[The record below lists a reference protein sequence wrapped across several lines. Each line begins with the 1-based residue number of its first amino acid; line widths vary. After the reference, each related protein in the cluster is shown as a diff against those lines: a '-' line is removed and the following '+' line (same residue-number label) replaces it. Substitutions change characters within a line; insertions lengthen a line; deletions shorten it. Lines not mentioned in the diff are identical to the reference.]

1 MTAPT
6 DVFWS
11 PHYVR
16 HNRRRLA
23 HVASL
28 ELGLAGRTVLE
39 VGAGIG
45 DHTRF
50 LLAQGCD
57 VIASEAQ
64 EDNLAVLRERF
75 PALDVRRIDLNEP
88 PEPIAADVVYC
99 YGTLYHLHMPAE
111 AIAWMSRCAREML
124 LLETCVAYGDEPALY
139 PFEEPQGPEYALEGH
154 GCRPT
159 RAWVVQALAKSFA
172 RVYCTLTQ
180 PLHEE
185 FPLDWSRAELEGDP
199 LIRAVFAASRSPLAN
214 RMLTESLPVRQTRH

>member
-1 MTAPT
+1 MTSPT
-6 DVFWS
+6 EIFWS

-75 PALDVRRIDLNEP
+75 PELDIRRIDLNEP

-139 PFEEPQGPEYALEGH
+139 PLRNPRARNMHSRGTVAGPPARGL
-154 GCRPT
+154 CRHSRRASRTSTARSLSPCT
-159 RAWVVQALAKSFA
+159 RSSLSIGAERS
-172 RVYCTLTQ
+172 
-180 PLHEE
+180 
-185 FPLDWSRAELEGDP
+185 SRA
-199 LIRAVFAASRSPLAN
+199 I
-214 RMLTESLPVRQTRH
+214 H